1 MKGQSIYR
9 RRQDERGHS
18 KNSRA
23 RVGSRWRREDPGEA
37 WGHPGLNERP
47 LLALELSCDTVE
59 VNLGRMGQALLL
71 SYRLQ
76 EGDCGCHC
84 RMSPRVEGTAG
95 CSSLFNSESL
105 AFPLCVFNMN
115 CFSVTSE

>member
-1 MKGQSIYR
+1 MKGQSICR

-18 KNSRA
+18 ENSRT
-23 RVGSRWRREDPGEA
+23 RVESRWRQEDPGEA

-59 VNLGRMGQALLL
+59 VESGEEQPCCRPT
-71 SYRLQ
+71 RLQ
-76 EGDCGCHC
+76 ESDCGCHC
-84 RMSPRVEGTAG
+84 CMSPRVEGTAG
-95 CSSLFNSESL
+95 CSSLFNSKGL
-105 AFPLCVFNMN
+105 AFPLCVFNMS